1 MLLLNEEAL
10 KNLQEIQFG
19 AGQGEEDEQPDDY
32 SVPEDDAAPA
42 DEEGTDEGG
51 EEPATEDTE
60 DTGEEDTGEEEP
72 PADEEETTEE
82 DTEDTG
88 DDYTMDEEPTDE
100 GGEEDN
106 TTDEGEGEE
115 TPTDEEPVEEEDPTA
130 SATSMAKKKRLLSL
144 YKKFYNDLMS
154 LSTNIGERI
163 APLNSQEE
171 YLYKIIVENIEKNK
185 KLMYEYIETL
195 YNTKDYEE
203 NIYQFYYF
211 SSQVEMIHIL
221 LRKIKTYRD
230 NLKNNIIKK

>member
-51 EEPATEDTE
+51 EEPTTEDTE

-72 PADEEETTEE
+72 PADE
-82 DTEDTG
+82 DTG

-100 GGEEDN
+100 GGEED
-106 TTDEGEGEE
+106 TTADEGEGEE
-115 TPTDEEPVEEEDPTA
+115 TPTDEEEDPTA
-130 SATSMAKKKRLLSL
+130 SVTSMTKKKRLLSL

-171 YLYKIIVENIEKNK
+171 YLYKIIIENIEKNK

>member
-1 MLLLNEEAL
+1 MFLLNEEAL

-32 SVPEDDAAPA
+32 SVPDDADMGEGDEPAPA

-51 EEPATEDTE
+51 GDTTTDDTEDTE
-60 DTGEEDTGEEEP
+60 TEDTGEEEP
-72 PADEEETTEE
+72 AE
-82 DTEDTG
+82 DEDTG
-88 DDYTMDEEPTDE
+88 DDYTMDEEPTDDGE
-100 GGEEDN
+100 GDEGIEEDTGEEPPADDTE
-106 TTDEGEGEE
+106 TT
-115 TPTDEEPVEEEDPTA
+115 EEEDPTA
-130 SATSMAKKKRLLSL
+130 SASDMAKKKRLLSL
-144 YKKFYNDLMS
+144 YKKFYNDLVS

-163 APLNSQEE
+163 APLNNREE

-185 KLMYEYIETL
+185 KLLYEYIETL
-195 YNTKDYEE
+195 YNGKGYEE

>member
-19 AGQGEEDEQPDDY
+19 AGEGEEDEQPDDY
-32 SVPEDDAAPA
+32 SIPDDADTGADEAPVA
-42 DEEGTDEGG
+42 DEETTDEGG
-51 EEPATEDTE
+51 EETATDDTE
-60 DTGEEDTGEEEP
+60 DTGEGDTGEEEP
-72 PADEEETTEE
+72 PAEDEET
-82 DTEDTG
+82 DTG
-88 DDYTMDEEPTDE
+88 DDYTMDGDPTED
-100 GGEEDN
+100 GGDGTEED
-106 TTDEGEGEE
+106 TGDDTGEE
-115 TPTDEEPVEEEDPTA
+115 TPDEEPVEEEDPTA
-130 SATSMAKKKRLLSL
+130 SATDMTKKKRLLSL

-163 APLNSQEE
+163 APLNNQEE

-195 YNTKDYEE
+195 YNSKEYEE

>member
-1 MLLLNEEAL
+1 MLILNEEAL

-32 SVPEDDAAPA
+32 SVPEDDAAPT

-51 EEPATEDTE
+51 EEPTTEDTE
-60 DTGEEDTGEEEP
+60 DTGEENTGEEEP

-100 GGEEDN
+100 GGEED
-106 TTDEGEGEE
+106 TTADEGEGEE
-115 TPTDEEPVEEEDPTA
+115 TPTDEEEDPTA

-171 YLYKIIVENIEKNK
+171 YLYKIIIENIEKNK

>member
-19 AGQGEEDEQPDDY
+19 AGEGEEDEQPDDY
-32 SVPEDDAAPA
+32 SIPDDADTGADEAPVA
-42 DEEGTDEGG
+42 DEETTDEGG
-51 EEPATEDTE
+51 EETATDDTE
-60 DTGEEDTGEEEP
+60 DIGEEDTGEEEP
-72 PADEEETTEE
+72 PAEDEET
-82 DTEDTG
+82 DTG
-88 DDYTMDEEPTDE
+88 DDYTMDGDPTEDGGDGTE
-100 GGEEDN
+100 GDTGDD
-106 TTDEGEGEE
+106 TGEE
-115 TPTDEEPVEEEDPTA
+115 TPDEEPVEEEDPTA
-130 SATSMAKKKRLLSL
+130 SATDMTKKKRLLSL

-163 APLNSQEE
+163 APLNNQEE

-195 YNTKDYEE
+195 YNSKEYEE

>member
-42 DEEGTDEGG
+42 DEEGTDGGG
-51 EEPATEDTE
+51 EEPTTEDTE

-82 DTEDTG
+82 DTG

-100 GGEEDN
+100 GGEED
-106 TTDEGEGEE
+106 TTADEGEGEE
-115 TPTDEEPVEEEDPTA
+115 TPTEEDPTA

-171 YLYKIIVENIEKNK
+171 YLYKIIIENIEKNK

>member
-32 SVPEDDAAPA
+32 SVPEDVDTPT

-51 EEPATEDTE
+51 
-60 DTGEEDTGEEEP
+60 
-72 PADEEETTEE
+72 EEETTEE

-100 GGEEDN
+100 GGEEDT

-171 YLYKIIVENIEKNK
+171 YLYKIIIENIEKNK